1 MMTLK
6 TFESYD
12 KLKQS
17 LITLLIDNI
26 KSPNSIM
33 LSGGKTPYETYNEIA
48 KLKPKIHKKCKLFL
62 SDERYVP
69 YDSKDNNAYN
79 LSNMLSKLQCHDN
92 FIAVN
97 TSLEVNLAS
106 IDYGEK
112 MNLLPPTKIG
122 LLGIGEDG
130 HTAGIFSKKDALSLD
145 KKLAFVTVRPNKML
159 GISVSNYF
167 IQNIEKII
175 LIAVSNAKTQIL
187 EVLFN
192 DPSSIPAGIILN
204 EHQNVEVWTDVKLDI
219 NSNKL

>member
-69 YDSKDNNAYN
+69 YHTITQQ
-79 LSNMLSKLQCHDN
+79 LQK
-92 FIAVN
+92 
-97 TSLEVNLAS
+97 
-106 IDYGEK
+106 Y
-112 MNLLPPTKIG
+112 
-122 LLGIGEDG
+122 DG
-130 HTAGIFSKKDALSLD
+130 
-145 KKLAFVTVRPNKML
+145 
-159 GISVSNYF
+159 
-167 IQNIEKII
+167 
-175 LIAVSNAKTQIL
+175 
-187 EVLFN
+187 
-192 DPSSIPAGIILN
+192 
-204 EHQNVEVWTDVKLDI
+204 
-219 NSNKL
+219 